1 MAKKQARKK
10 TAPRAK
16 AAAKAASAPRQVL
29 EKADPIEVGKYFEQ
43 TGMTRKQ
50 LAAAVG
56 VSTSVIAT
64 VQNPKGDRW
73 SAKRFADAKPLIDKY
88 AREHQA
94 EIQAAKDA
102 DAASAKASAA
112 KLAARSARQAARPVT
127 KLPAAKRQARTAKA
141 RKQKKAGRPST
152 ARRADNRKPQLEATG
167 S

>member
-1 MAKKQARKK
+1 MARKK
-10 TAPRAK
+10 KKAAPKAQPKAK
-16 AAAKAASAPRQVL
+16 APAAPRQVL
-29 EKADPIEVGKYFEQ
+29 EKADPTEVARYFES

-50 LAAAVG
+50 LASAVG

-127 KLPAAKRQARTAKA
+127 KLPAAKRQARTAK
-141 RKQKKAGRPST
+141 RRGKKAGRPTT
-152 ARRADNRKPQLEATG
+152 ARRADNRKPQLEATA
-167 S
+167 